1 MVGGGEGGSNHGWKV
16 RDYIPESWGFVWVF
30 FSLFFPF
37 VPQTNKQKKTDT
49 ILGRICNAT

>member
-1 MVGGGEGGSNHGWKV
+1 MAGKSEIISLSPG
-16 RDYIPESWGFVWVF
+16 DLFGFF